1 MDGVVVGLA
10 CSVLGILTGIIAVVC
25 GTVSAVKKHNIEARL
40 RESIIQNHVD
50 ADLARVLVTPETPK
64 VRSRYTALSW
74 GFVLLGIGLG
84 YVVYNAT
91 GLSDDDLLPL
101 CFMAIGCGL
110 GLLVSF
116 FVRRRLDGGKGE
128 NENSGSAVSAG
139 V

>member
-1 MDGVVVGLA
+1 MDGIVVGFA

-25 GTVSAVKKHNIEARL
+25 GTVSAVKKRNIEARL

-64 VRSRYTALSW
+64 AKNHYTALSW
-74 GFVLLGIGLG
+74 GLVLLGIGIG
-84 YVVYNAT
+84 YVVYKAT
-91 GLSDDDLLPL
+91 GLSGDDLLPL

-116 FVRRRLDGGKGE
+116 FVRRRLEGDNGE
-128 NENSGSAVSAG
+128 IEDNGSIVSAG
-139 V
+139 D